1 VHTFDVLMDD
11 VLLLDFISR
20 TKAKVQQKAALRGAA
35 A

>member
-20 TKAKVQQKAALRGAA
+20 TKAKVQQKQGVPIVL
-35 A
+35 